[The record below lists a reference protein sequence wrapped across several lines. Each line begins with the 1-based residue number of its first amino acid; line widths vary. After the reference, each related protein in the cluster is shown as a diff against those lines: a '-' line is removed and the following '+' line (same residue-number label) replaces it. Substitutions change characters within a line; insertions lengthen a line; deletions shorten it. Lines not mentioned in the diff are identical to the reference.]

1 MATTNLNMNNK
12 QINNL
17 ADAIDEN
24 DAVNLNM
31 LSRFTAELKFKLD
44 DKTEMLQEKCD
55 RLERYLNNLK
65 KHYQRKMLAK
75 MGNYKIVTIKIK
87 GINKIPQKIIE
98 RPNYGCPIIYEVWL
112 EDKPNHWINLY
123 LHDKRF
129 FQLIRYERN
138 IYFITSVNFEK
149 EKTLQITFLSQ
160 FY

>member
-17 ADAIDEN
+17 ADALDEN

-75 MGNYKIVTIKIK
+75 MGNYKIVTIKIR
-87 GINKIPQKIIE
+87 GINKIPQKITRSNCLMSYSKESSAI
-98 RPNYGCPIIYEVWL
+98 PPIFWYDTQAHTTPASI
-112 EDKPNHWINLY
+112 
-123 LHDKRF
+123 
-129 FQLIRYERN
+129 
-138 IYFITSVNFEK
+138 
-149 EKTLQITFLSQ
+149 
-160 FY
+160 